1 MFCLPQVGVYHRW
14 FRWLTEVVFANRKYV
29 LVNMDETGASHAESA
44 KRGYYVHDDTEN
56 IGRTT
61 RKMKSGRTDYTDMMT
76 SLLGVVCSDP
86 TIQPHLPQIV
96 LPKFRGKKEPPDYV
110 KQYYANMG
118 YPLTVMHGTT
128 GWNDDTSMKYF
139 LVELR
144 KVVYAKDPDMW
155 ILLVLDNARMHVSR
169 AMLRYIKTLG
179 IVLLII
185 PARLTWLL
193 QPLDVYVFAEFK
205 RRSRKET
212 TLARLS
218 SEKGHM
224 PVATWIP
231 ILGKVTQ
238 DVLVRADWQRTF
250 SKCGLCKHLDA
261 VRPRIRDYL
270 KKATNLSPAKPT
282 EEELLDILAYEAPTR
297 NFPAVSW
304 RTLLTGFPQ
313 TLLEEPT
320 RRPFRAERLELPANT
335 PPSTILSPT
344 WQAFDAT
351 ALNAL
356 TDAPADA
363 HELLAGA
370 AMPARNTIRTL
381 PPARGDGP
389 AANTRSEAL
398 AKAIAALPR
407 ARRLPGASASSRGH

>member
-1 MFCLPQVGVYHRW
+1 M
-14 FRWLTEVVFANRKYV
+14 VFAKRKFV
-29 LVNMDETGASHAESA
+29 LVNMDETGASHAESS
-44 KRGYYVHDDTEN
+44 KNGYYVTDDTEN

-61 RKMKSGRTDYTDMMT
+61 RKVKSGSSDYTDMMT
-76 SLLGVVCSDP
+76 SLLGVVCNDP
-86 TIQPHLPQIV
+86 TIQPHLPQII
-96 LPKFRGKKEPPDYV
+96 LPKFRGKKEPPAYV
-110 KQYYANMG
+110 QQYYANMG
-118 YPLTVMHGTT
+118 YPLAVMHATT

-155 ILLVLDNARMHVSR
+155 ILLVLDNARVHVSR
-169 AMLRYIKTLG
+169 AMLRYIKSLG
-179 IVLLII
+179 IILLII

-205 RRSRKET
+205 RRARKET
-212 TLARLS
+212 TLARLNSEGS
-218 SEKGHM
+218 SM

-270 KKATNLSPAKPT
+270 QKATNLGPAKPT
-282 EEELLDILAYEAPTR
+282 EEELLDILNHSAPTTR
-297 NFPAVSW
+297 FPVASW
-304 RTLLTGFPQ
+304 RTLLTSLPEN
-313 TLLEEPT
+313 LLEEPS
-320 RRPFRAERLELPANT
+320 RRPPAAAKLELPANI
-335 PPSTILSPT
+335 PPSAILSPT
-344 WQAFDAT
+344 WQAFDAS
-351 ALNAL
+351 AISAL
-356 TDAPADA
+356 TDAPAGGDQ
-363 HELLAGA
+363 LLAGA
-370 AMPARNTIRTL
+370 AMPARNAVRTL

-389 AANTRSEAL
+389 VANTRSEAL